1 VIRGEK
7 TFLSNIY
14 VKNLKIG
21 ENAYYGSKKINNVD
35 VLHLNRTIFRNV
47 DIVQSKK
54 SFTQLHVEEV
64 LMNGKINGISW
75 NSLAFVTKN
84 DLKLPQLAINELEVF
99 DLLFAEIL
107 HRLSNEKAR
116 SLRLP
121 ENRSIFLTTLL

>member
-1 VIRGEK
+1 
-7 TFLSNIY
+7 
-14 VKNLKIG
+14 
-21 ENAYYGSKKINNVD
+21 
-35 VLHLNRTIFRNV
+35 
-47 DIVQSKK
+47 
-54 SFTQLHVEEV
+54 
-64 LMNGKINGISW
+64 MNGNINGIPW